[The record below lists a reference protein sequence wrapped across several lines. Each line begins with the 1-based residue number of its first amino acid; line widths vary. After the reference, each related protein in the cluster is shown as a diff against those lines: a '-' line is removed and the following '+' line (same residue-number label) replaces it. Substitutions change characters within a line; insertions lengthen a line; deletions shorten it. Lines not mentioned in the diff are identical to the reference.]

1 MDKVV
6 TVHAAKTQ
14 LSRLLAEVEAGE
26 TVIIARG
33 RTPIA
38 KLVPL
43 APAGQRK
50 FGAMKGQVALTP
62 TFFEPL
68 TDEELAGWGQ

>member
-1 MDKVV
+1 MEKKV

-33 RTPIA
+33 KTPIA

-43 APAGQRK
+43 APVGQRK

-62 TFFEPL
+62 AFFEPL
-68 TDEELAGWGQ
+68 TDEELAAWGQ